1 MRQDISELRARLQA
15 AEQSLNQ
22 SQGSIEN
29 SQNQANALL
38 QICLDN
44 LGNLRT
50 VLNQRLNS
58 VIEIDT
64 RLAASR
70 ESIDQDFA
78 VLEEL
83 LSET

>member
-64 RLAASR
+64 RLATSR

-78 VLEEL
+78 ILEEL